1 MKIVST
7 KLKEIEQQLSTYQVM
22 KTENVIN
29 TQPDISI
36 KFDCAAV
43 ERKIPDSTDI
53 KINETRQTDP
63 QQLSTEASTLNMLH
77 QPFVMQT
84 YPMNQ
89 LRKDDHHQDADDT
102 SSNYDDDDDDDDDNT
117 DSDDGHIDTSY
128 SIDRMASD
136 GENILYTSYY
146 DEGPD
151 RIAYCLLD
159 NDEGDADE
167 YRDWNQ
173 SRIVDMI
180 SWGSI
185 GKFVCATANGIY
197 TVDHT
202 NRRFKITC
210 VIRGKWS
217 YIRVAANTEQ
227 LFVWMN
233 SDENDFD
240 GIEVYS
246 TEFEFIRNINF
257 DTDVIGSF
265 TNETASFCAT
275 DNLIAS
281 ICTRRQNNRQVF
293 QVIFCD
299 LYMTKLYSVPLGVCN
314 GDIEIR
320 TDRNDQFFITT
331 GRRRFYIVASGGGK
345 QIINLRNKGH
355 CIAVFDDQRVA
366 VSDQANGMEII
377 NY

>member
-36 KFDCAAV
+36 NFDCPVV

-63 QQLSTEASTLNMLH
+63 QQLSTETNTLNILH
-77 QPFVMQT
+77 QPLVMQT
-84 YPMNQ
+84 YPVNQ
-89 LRKDDHHQDADDT
+89 LRQDDHHQDAGDT
-102 SSNYDDDDDDDDDNT
+102 SSNYDDDDDDDNT
-117 DSDDGHIDTSY
+117 DSDDVHIDTSY

-159 NDEGDADE
+159 KDEGDADE
-167 YRDWNQ
+167 YRCWNQ
-173 SRIVDMI
+173 PRIVDMI
-180 SWGSI
+180 WWDSI

-202 NRRFKITC
+202 NRRFKIIC
-210 VIRGKWS
+210 VIRGKWLH
-217 YIRVAANTEQ
+217 IRVAANTEQ

-233 SDENDFD
+233 SDENDFV

-246 TEFEFIRNINF
+246 TEFEFLRDINF
-257 DTDVIGSF
+257 DRDVIGSF
-265 TNETASFCAT
+265 VNDTASFCAT

-299 LYMTKLYSVPLGVCN
+299 LYMTKLYSVPLGVWN

-320 TDRNDQFFITT
+320 TDRNDPFFITT

-345 QIINLRNKGH
+345 QIINLRNKGNR
-355 CIAVFDDQRVA
+355 IAVFDDQRVA